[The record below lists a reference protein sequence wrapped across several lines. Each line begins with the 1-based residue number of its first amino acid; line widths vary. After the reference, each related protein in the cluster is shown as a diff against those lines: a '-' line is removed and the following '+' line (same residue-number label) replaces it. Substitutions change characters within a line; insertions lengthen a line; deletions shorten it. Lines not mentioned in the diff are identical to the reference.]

1 MKLEKLIN
9 YVGNLPFFDTH
20 LLVQLSGEPKSQT
33 LVQLHQW
40 NQSGQ
45 IIRLRRGLYVL
56 AEHYRKKTLSIL
68 QIANESYRPSYISE
82 PLALSYYGLIPEKV
96 VLITS
101 TTTRVT
107 RKFQNPFG
115 FFTYS
120 NIKETYY
127 WGFVSEKIEET
138 PVWIAEPEKALLD
151 YFHFNQGEWTKERLE
166 EMRFQNLDG
175 IDFIKLNAYAQK
187 WDSPR
192 LKRAAANLS
201 IQASHE

>member
-1 MKLEKLIN
+1 M
-9 YVGNLPFFDTH
+9 
-20 LLVQLSGEPKSQT
+20 
-33 LVQLHQW
+33 
-40 NQSGQ
+40 
-45 IIRLRRGLYVL
+45 
-56 AEHYRKKTLSIL
+56 
-68 QIANESYRPSYISE
+68 
-82 PLALSYYGLIPEKV
+82 
-96 VLITS
+96 
-101 TTTRVT
+101 T

>member
-9 YVGNLPFFDTH
+9 YVGNLTFFDTH

-68 QIANESYRPSYISE
+68 QIANESYRPSYISG